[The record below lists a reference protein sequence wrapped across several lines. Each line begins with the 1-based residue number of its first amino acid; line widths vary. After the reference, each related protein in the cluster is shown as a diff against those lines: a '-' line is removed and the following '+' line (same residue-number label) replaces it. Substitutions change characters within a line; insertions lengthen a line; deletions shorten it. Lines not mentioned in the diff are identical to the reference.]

1 MPVIKLNPAFD
12 EVRGRFGNLVF
23 KRFFGK
29 VIITHVPDFTGQVQ
43 TDAQK
48 AVREKFRRASW
59 YGKTVLAD
67 EQTRK
72 LYEEVAKSRKQP
84 LMSLI
89 MQDFL
94 KDPHIDEVD
103 LSAYS
108 GQSNEKIYVRA
119 SDDFK
124 VATVNVAI
132 SRESGEPIES
142 GAAVQPADDPGRWLY
157 TTTAA
162 APPGTPVKIQVSV
175 TDRPGHTV
183 TRTET
188 K

>member
-1 MPVIKLNPAFD
+1 MASVKLNPAFD
-12 EVRGRFGNLVF
+12 EIRGRFGNLVF
-23 KRFFGK
+23 KKLRDREYMARM
-29 VIITHVPDFTGQVQ
+29 PDLSGQVV

-48 AVREKFRRASW
+48 VVREKFRRASW
-59 YGKTVLAD
+59 YGKTVMAD
-67 EQTRK
+67 DQTRK

-94 KDPHIDEVD
+94 RDPRIDEVD

-108 GQSNEKIYVRA
+108 GQSGEKIYVRA

-124 VATVNVAI
+124 VAAVHVAI
-132 SRESGEPIES
+132 ARESGEPIES
-142 GAAVQPADDPGRWLY
+142 GAAVTTDGDPGRWLY
-157 TTTAA
+157 TTTAS

-183 TRTET
+183 TQTET